1 MTPCFT
7 KNYVAPEVLSKQ
19 AYDVSCDIWSLG
31 CLMFTMLGGQTPF
44 NISESDSE
52 ENILKKLNNDELKL
66 TGGNWDFVSDLAKE
80 LLRKMLTFDVN
91 KRPTAK
97 EGKILNLPQPD
108 LDPTGNSV

>member
-31 CLMFTMLGGQTPF
+31 CILYTMLGGQTPF
-44 NISESDSE
+44 QILEDDSE
-52 ENILKKLNNDELKL
+52 ETILKKLNHDDLKL
-66 TGGNWDFVSDLAKE
+66 TGGNWEFVSDLAKD
-80 LLRKMLTFDVN
+80 LLMQMLNFDVT

-97 EGKILNLPQPD
+97 QG
-108 LDPTGNSV
+108 TAT